1 MCKMLLPPVPIE
13 DLSLLLGV
21 SAILLLV
28 TAEFVPYVF
37 GEKTLVS
44 EMKKLRNMAIAIGI
58 LFLTTVVI
66 IILDIA
72 YL

>member
-28 TAEFVPYVF
+28 TTEFVPYVF

>member
-28 TAEFVPYVF
+28 TTEFVTYVF

>member
-1 MCKMLLPPVPIE
+1 MYKMLLPLIPIE
-13 DLSLLLGV
+13 DISLLLGV

-44 EMKKLRNMAIAIGI
+44 DMKKLRNMAIVIGI
-58 LFLTTVVI
+58 LFLVTVAI
-66 IILDIA
+66 IVLDIA
-72 YL
+72 FL

>member
-1 MCKMLLPPVPIE
+1 MSLPLLPIE
-13 DLSLLLGV
+13 DLSLLFGV

-28 TAEFVPYVF
+28 TAEFIPYIF

-44 EMKKLRNMAIAIGI
+44 EMRKLRNMAIVIGI
-58 LFLTTVVI
+58 LFLVAVAI

-72 YL
+72 FF